1 MPSSDTLK
9 NILSRTALN
18 SRVVWPA
25 KIHHMVIHHF
35 IYKNIM
41 KNYVRGPAKI
51 KTFFCLYHFP
61 FLLIL

>member
-9 NILSRTALN
+9 NILSRTVLN
-18 SRVVWPA
+18 SRVLRPA
-25 KIHHMVIHHF
+25 KIYRMVIHHF

-61 FLLIL
+61 FVLIL